1 MYRIWI
7 DEPLLDTVLP
17 MFDGVAEIVGPRAPA
32 TELATCDA
40 ALVPGVRWD
49 AARMDTAPRLRVLSR
64 IGVGYDNIDVAAA
77 TERRIMVCYT
87 PQAPTISTAE
97 HAIAL
102 MFAVAKSVC
111 IGDRDVRAGRWHAQ
125 FWTHKGMELDG
136 RTLGLIGAG
145 RIGARV
151 ATMARA
157 IGMRV
162 IVFDPFLDAVRAEAL
177 GVECVAD
184 LEALLRAAD
193 VVSLHAPSTPRT
205 YRMIDAVRLSQMK
218 RHALLINTARGA
230 LVDEDALVAALRSGH
245 LGGAGL
251 DVFEHEPI
259 ASDHPLLQL
268 DNVVL
273 TDHIASHTWAG
284 HHRLYETAVRQALQ
298 ALRGE
303 IPEGLLNPT
312 VDRK

>member
-1 MYRIWI
+1 MFRIWI
-7 DEPLLDTVLP
+7 DEPLLDSVLP
-17 MFDGVAEIVGPRAPA
+17 IFQGVAEIVGPRASA
-32 TELATCDA
+32 AELATCEA

-49 AARMDTAPRLRVLSR
+49 AARMDAAPRLRVLSR

-77 TERRIMVCYT
+77 TARGIMVCYT

-97 HAIAL
+97 HALAL
-102 MFAVAKSVC
+102 MFAVAKTIC
-111 IGDRDVRAGRWHAQ
+111 IGDRDVRAGRWHAA
-125 FWTHKGMELDG
+125 FWTLKGMELDG
-136 RTLGLIGAG
+136 RTLGLVGAG

-151 ATMARA
+151 ATAAKA

-162 IVFDPFLDAVRAEAL
+162 LVFDPYLDAA
-177 GVECVAD
+177 
-184 LEALLRAAD
+184 RAAELGAERVGSLEVLLAESD
-193 VVSLHAPSTPRT
+193 VVSLHAPATPQT
-205 YRMIDAVRLSQMK
+205 HRMIDAARLAQMK
-218 RHALLINTARGA
+218 RGALLINTARGA

-251 DVFEHEPI
+251 DVFDREPI
-259 ASDHPLLQL
+259 APDHPLLQL

-284 HHRLYETAVRQALQ
+284 HHRLYETAARQALQ

-303 IPEGLLNPT
+303 KPAGLLNPPT
-312 VDRK
+312 ND